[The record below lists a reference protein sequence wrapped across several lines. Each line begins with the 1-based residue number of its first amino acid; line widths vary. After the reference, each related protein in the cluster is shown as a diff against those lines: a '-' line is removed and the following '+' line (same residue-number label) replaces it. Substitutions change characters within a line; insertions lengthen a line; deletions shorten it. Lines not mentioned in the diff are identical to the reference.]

1 MKFSESS
8 VSVEGLDPS
17 RIPAHV
23 AIIMDGNGR
32 WAQKRL
38 MNRIRGHEQGAQTVR
53 SIVTTSRRIGIR
65 FLTLYAFSTENWG
78 RPQVEVNALMKLLTR
93 FLASEQQKMLDHN
106 IRLNTIGETR
116 QLPESVQSALEKGM
130 YLTRHNDGMLLN
142 LALSY
147 GGRAEIVQM
156 VKVLARKAQK
166 GQIDPDAIT
175 EDTVADH
182 LYTPNMPDPDL
193 MIRTSGEM
201 RISNFLLWQLAYS
214 EIFVTPTLWPDFT
227 PEEFLDILRDFQTR
241 ERRFGKLKLNG

>member
-1 MKFSESS
+1 
-8 VSVEGLDPS
+8 
-17 RIPAHV
+17 
-23 AIIMDGNGR
+23 
-32 WAQKRL
+32 